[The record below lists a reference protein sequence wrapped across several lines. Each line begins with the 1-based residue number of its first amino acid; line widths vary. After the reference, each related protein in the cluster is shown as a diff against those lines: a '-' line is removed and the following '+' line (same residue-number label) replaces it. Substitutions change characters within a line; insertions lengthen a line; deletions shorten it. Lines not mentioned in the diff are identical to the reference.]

1 MHPRSKF
8 LTFGAWDFVKSIED
22 AEDEAC
28 IPGLLL
34 RLGARSGFRWAF
46 SGLVPSASTKPRD
59 IPSHVLVQRF
69 PEGWGERYNENN
81 YALRDPVVRHLRRQQ
96 SPFTWDDCYAAAT
109 RREDVKLIGGE
120 AASFGLRTGY
130 VIPIQLVGGVLAAM
144 SFGASHA
151 DLHPEAL
158 AELAFAANFAVGHL
172 LRLRHKPRSRER
184 LVTPRERE
192 CILWASEGKTD
203 WEISVI
209 LGISQPTVAKHLLSA
224 RQRLDVMNRAHLI
237 GEAIRRKIIR

>member
-1 MHPRSKF
+1 MRVTSRAWKF
-8 LTFGAWDFVKSIED
+8 IKSIED
-22 AEDEAC
+22 ADDEVAVQQH
-28 IPGLLL
+28 LLK
-34 RLGARSGFRWAF
+34 RAASSGFRWAF
-46 SGLVPSASTKPRD
+46 AGRVPSATAKPRD
-59 IPSHVLVQRF
+59 IAAHVFFQEF
-69 PEGWGERYNENN
+69 PEGWAQRYNDNH
-81 YALRDPVVRHLRRQQ
+81 YALRDPVVRHLQRQKV
-96 SPFTWDDCYAAAT
+96 PFTWDESYAAAT
-109 RREDVKLIGGE
+109 LREDVKLVGGE
-120 AASFGLRTGY
+120 AAAFGLRTGY
-130 VIPIQLVGGVLAAM
+130 VIPIQLVGGVLAAV

-172 LRLRHKPRSRER
+172 LRLHHKPKGRARP
-184 LVTPRERE
+184 VTPRERE

-209 LGISQPTVAKHLLSA
+209 LGISPPTVAKHLLSA